1 MTLSKQ
7 LLGAVSAAA
16 LVAFSATPAIA
27 QGTLAGNTI
36 TNTVTV
42 DYSVGGV
49 NQTDI
54 TASDSFIVD
63 RKINVVVTATG
74 VTTTVVP
81 GQTKVVR
88 TFEVQNLS
96 NTTVGYALTA
106 AQIGGAPDFNLS
118 NITIFNDA
126 NANGVYDTGEAT
138 ISSLNQ
144 LAADEIVTVS
154 VAVDVD
160 PAATNAEA
168 TQVILTANAHEAGA
182 TAGFNSI
189 GAEIVA
195 TSGANTAGVD
205 TVLADSAGTDTGATD
220 VVNQGDFSASHTLT
234 VAAAE
239 LTVAKSSRVV
249 WDPVNLTTDPK
260 AIPGARVEYCISVS
274 NASGGATATGVTV
287 NDPLPGD
294 VTLFPD
300 AFGATG
306 DVMINGTIDS
316 GTGLCT
322 GGTEVDGYT
331 TGSTTVAESLLDL
344 AAGVTRTVY
353 FQVTID

>member
-16 LVAFSATPAIA
+16 LVAFSTTPAIA

-54 TASDSFIVD
+54 TASDSFTVD
-63 RKINVVVTATG
+63 RKVNVVVTATG
-74 VTTTVVP
+74 VTTPVAP
-81 GQTKVVR
+81 GQTQVVR

-106 AQIGGAPDFNLS
+106 AQIGGTPDFNLS

-126 NANGVYDTGEAT
+126 NGNGLFDSGEA

-144 LAADEIVTVS
+144 LAADQTVTVW

-160 PAATNAEA
+160 PAATNGEA
-168 TQVILTANAHEAGA
+168 TQVVLTANAHEAGA

-205 TVLADSAGTDTGATD
+205 TVLADGAGTNVGAND
-220 VVNQGDFSASHTLT
+220 LANQGDFSASHTLT
-234 VAAAE
+234 VAAAA
-239 LTVAKSSRVV
+239 LTVAKASRVV
-249 WDPVNLTTDPK
+249 WDPVNLTTNPK

-274 NASGGATATGVTV
+274 NASGAATATGVTV

-294 VTLFPD
+294 VTMYPN
-300 AFGATG
+300 AYGTTG

-322 GGTEVDGYT
+322 GGTQVDGYT
-331 TGSTTVAESLLDL
+331 TGSTTVAESLLDV
-344 AAGVTRTVY
+344 AAGVTRTLY